1 MRPADSPTGTI
12 LMASGRIGGKGGP
25 WADRF
30 NGTPGVVHHVILI
43 PCILYW
49 NTGGHNM
56 ARQSGLSRPHRNR
69 SRRHPAPRDARRL
82 GFEVLEARQM
92 LAAFDVLVFSKT
104 AGFRHDSIDEGMAAI
119 QALGAANDF
128 TVTHTEDAALFTQ
141 ANLAQYEAVIFLNTT
156 GDVLN
161 AAQQTAFQA
170 YIQAGGG
177 FAGTHS
183 AADTE
188 HGWAWYGQLLGAYFA
203 SHPAIQQATIK
214 VADHVHGSTA
224 HLPDRWV
231 RTDEWYNYN
240 VNPRGDVHVLMTL
253 DESTYSPGRRTGIRS
268 PDQLVQVLRR
278 RPVVVHRPGA
288 HGQVRTPS
296 RCFASTCW
304 AASCSPPVRFRPIWA
319 RRSTPTG
326 ERSTSRRMPLTQ
338 RIPRSNEPGGR
349 ARRPRVSSSNV
360 AAP

>member
-1 MRPADSPTGTI
+1 
-12 LMASGRIGGKGGP
+12 
-25 WADRF
+25 
-30 NGTPGVVHHVILI
+30 
-43 PCILYW
+43 
-49 NTGGHNM
+49 
-56 ARQSGLSRPHRNR
+56 
-69 SRRHPAPRDARRL
+69 
-82 GFEVLEARQM
+82 M

-104 AGFRHDSIDEGMAAI
+104 AGFRHDSIDEGLAAI

-128 TVTHTEDAALFTQ
+128 TVTHTENAALFTQ

-183 AADTE
+183 SADTE
-188 HGWAWYGQLLGAYFA
+188 HGWAWYGQLLGGYFV

-253 DESTYSPGRRTGIRS
+253 DETTYSPGAVRWDSIIR
-268 PDQLVQVLRR
+268 LVGTNTLKAVALGTPAWDTR
-278 RPVVVHRPGA
+278 
-288 HGQVRTPS
+288 QVRTRS
-296 RCFASTCW
+296 RSFGSTCW
-304 AASCSPPVRFRPIWA
+304 AASYSLPARFQ
-319 RRSTPTG
+319 PT
-326 ERSTSRRMPLTQ
+326 
-338 RIPRSNEPGGR
+338 
-349 ARRPRVSSSNV
+349 
-360 AAP
+360 